1 MLVTLV
7 YPVSLNSWVICCVPN
22 KLDASSCMGRPS
34 WTWSHDCCTIMSD
47 WKRNSFLNTSYSRK
61 LFVTSPIPP
70 GSCTR
75 CLFGWCLC
83 RADGVIA
90 SRYSD
95 SAGSGR
101 GVCFEA
107 VWRPEYCG
115 LLLRR
120 GSCERRRLSC
130 GLRDGGD
137 AGRPCAL
144 HLPKQWLR
152 NQARTPRVPSQA

>member
-1 MLVTLV
+1 MGYLLRTQQARRQFMYGAALVDV
-7 YPVSLNSWVICCVPN
+7 VPR
-22 KLDASSCMGRPS
+22 LLYHHVRLE
-34 WTWSHDCCTIMSD
+34 
-47 WKRNSFLNTSYSRK
+47 RNSFLNTSYSRK